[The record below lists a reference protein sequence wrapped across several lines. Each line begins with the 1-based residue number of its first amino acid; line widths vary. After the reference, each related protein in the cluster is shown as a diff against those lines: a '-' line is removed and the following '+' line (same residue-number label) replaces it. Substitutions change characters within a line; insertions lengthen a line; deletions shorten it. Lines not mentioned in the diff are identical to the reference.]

1 VHCCFTSHKH
11 FISRPAGLI
20 MCSISYALCLNRF
33 TFIQFFFMFT
43 LVSFRMSGTVVMV
56 ECQSDI
62 FSTMF
67 LYIEDY
73 INSSSHIN
81 YNLSS

>member
-1 VHCCFTSHKH
+1 
-11 FISRPAGLI
+11 
-20 MCSISYALCLNRF
+20 
-33 TFIQFFFMFT
+33 MFT

-67 LYIEDY
+67 LYIKDY
-73 INSSSHIN
+73 ISSYIHIN
-81 YNLSS
+81 YNLS